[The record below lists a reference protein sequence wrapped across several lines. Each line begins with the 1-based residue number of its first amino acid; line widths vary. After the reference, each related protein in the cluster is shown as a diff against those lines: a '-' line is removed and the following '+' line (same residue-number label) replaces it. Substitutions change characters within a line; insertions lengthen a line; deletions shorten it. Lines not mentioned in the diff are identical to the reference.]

1 PYGDGK
7 TYLAPMFYSPCGL
20 FYNAGRFQKIATRN
34 AFHSV
39 SSIIKFRSKH
49 SRGKQASPERAVVF
63 SGSNIEVFTV
73 RNKVFVVS
81 FFRNIA
87 FWEILSAKALKLAGV
102 FWNISPSVT
111 DLTYFCTPS
120 KAKVLILSKN
130 QGLRFFFIA
139 SIIRKNVRSNAS
151 FSGLYF

>member
-1 PYGDGK
+1 
-7 TYLAPMFYSPCGL
+7 M
-20 FYNAGRFQKIATRN
+20 
-34 AFHSV
+34 
-39 SSIIKFRSKH
+39 
-49 SRGKQASPERAVVF
+49 VF

-87 FWEILSAKALKLAGV
+87 FWEILSAKALKLVGV
-102 FWNISPSVT
+102 FWNISQSVT
-111 DLTYFCTPS
+111 DLTYFCTQS
-120 KAKVLILSKN
+120 KIKVLILSKN

-151 FSGLYF
+151 FLGSYF

>member
-1 PYGDGK
+1 
-7 TYLAPMFYSPCGL
+7 M
-20 FYNAGRFQKIATRN
+20 I
-34 AFHSV
+34 
-39 SSIIKFRSKH
+39 
-49 SRGKQASPERAVVF
+49 F

-102 FWNISPSVT
+102 FWNVSPSVT
-111 DLTYFCTPS
+111 DLTYFCRSS
-120 KAKVLILSKN
+120 KIKVLILSKN

-151 FSGLYF
+151 FLGSYF